1 MAYWEL
7 IKNFEKIRSYM
18 REFYIYGFK
27 HRSQYD
33 AKSVRSYDD
42 ERRRIESYL
51 GDYMGFSQ
59 TPEGKTVFLSVDSRT
74 VRKNP
79 FYRAWKAK
87 SFTDRDITLH
97 FLILDALNTPER
109 RLTLT
114 ELLEEIDGKLAGA
127 LEFDESTLRKKLKE
141 YIQEGILQSAREGRS
156 VVYWRSPETD
166 ITGLQDVVDF
176 FSEDAPCGVIGSY
189 LQDRLGPHKEIFS
202 FKHHDIT
209 SALDSDIMATLFE
222 AMGEKHY
229 ITMEN
234 WGRQFKGKTLRLI
247 PLRIYIS
254 AQNGRQYLMAY
265 QAQTHRVIPYR
276 LDYISNVQLQEVCP
290 QFDLLRG
297 RLNDMAENIWGV
309 NSRQRPNQ
317 LEHVE
322 FEIQVGPTETHI
334 LRRLEREKRCGTVQQ
349 LDETHYRF
357 TAEVFDTQ
365 EMIPWIR
372 SFICRLT
379 RLNFSNRTVENQLK
393 ADIEKMYRMYGLE
406 GGATCDFQ

>member
-33 AKSVRSYDD
+33 AKSARSYDD

-51 GDYMGFSQ
+51 GDYMGFTQ

-87 SFTDRDITLH
+87 SFTDRDIALH
-97 FLILDALNTPER
+97 FLILDVLNTPER

-114 ELLEEIDGKLAGA
+114 ELLKEIDDELAGA

-141 YIQEGILQSAREGRS
+141 YIQEGILQSGREGRRG
-156 VVYWRSPETD
+156 VYWRSPD
-166 ITGLQDVVDF
+166 VDLTGMEDVVDF

-189 LQDRLGPHKEIFS
+189 LQERFGAHKEIFS

-222 AMGEKHY
+222 AMGEKRY

-234 WGRQFKGKTLRLI
+234 WGRQSKGKSLRLI
-247 PLRIYIS
+247 PLKIYIS

-265 QAQTHRVIPYR
+265 QEENRRVIPYR
-276 LDYISNVQLQEVCP
+276 LDYITNVQLQEVCP
-290 QFDLLRG
+290 RFDLFRG
-297 RLNDMAENIWGV
+297 RLNDMEGHIWGV
-309 NSRQRPNQ
+309 NTRRSVKQ
-317 LEHVE
+317 LERVE
-322 FEIQVGPTETHI
+322 FEIRVEPEEGYI
-334 LRRLEREKRCGTVQQ
+334 LRRLEREKRCGTIEK
-349 LDETHYRF
+349 LDESHYRF

-393 ADIEKMYRMYGLE
+393 ADIRALYHIYGLE
-406 GGATCDFQ
+406 GGETRDIQ